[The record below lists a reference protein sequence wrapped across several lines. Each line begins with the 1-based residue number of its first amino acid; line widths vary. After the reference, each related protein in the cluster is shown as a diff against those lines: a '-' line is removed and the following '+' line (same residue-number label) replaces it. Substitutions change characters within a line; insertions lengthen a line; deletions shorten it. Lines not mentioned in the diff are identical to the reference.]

1 MKRQKNLDILDLFI
15 LQGMFGCG
23 IHNKNLPLIKFLCK
37 ITISNENI
45 VKLRNKTE
53 ISTSKFK
60 TTKTQNFSKSSE
72 LVAFNSRNF
81 GFFVRFKFRETFS
94 FF

>member
-1 MKRQKNLDILDLFI
+1 
-15 LQGMFGCG
+15 MFGGG

-45 VKLRNKTE
+45 VKLRKQNRIFELQNFIETIK
-53 ISTSKFK
+53 I
-60 TTKTQNFSKSSE
+60 QNFSKSSE

-81 GFFVRFKFRETFS
+81 GFFCKIEI
-94 FF
+94 